1 MIPPTLPAMLTRLFI
16 PLLCCTV
23 LTARAAGPEVTI
35 VTTPNPEALERVAA
49 EELKKILESLFEA
62 QVSVTDAD
70 VEAPHRIL
78 LGHPNPDET
87 TGFKSRDLHYLKSTP
102 QGLVLGGATPLA
114 RLWAVY
120 EFGYRNGMRYLPTGD
135 FLPLE
140 PPAFTL
146 DGYDDRL
153 SPVADQRTWR
163 GLGTSP
169 ASQASWSLAD
179 YDALFTQL
187 IKMKFNRVELVM
199 EPSQVFAGT
208 VVPGS
213 GIWKGDPIDVSG
225 DIAGRSVF
233 SGRKTFDHPAMSA
246 AKTDEE
252 RGGTAVAFVKE
263 VIAAAKKRGLSVTIE
278 LTGADE
284 KQLTAIGDLYPGA
297 DQVTATPIAKILTFA
312 QPGGGLMPHP
322 AVIDPEE
329 KPSDFAVEVPLVADH
344 AQTLWQLSRSAFQ
357 SKSGPDEDLQHLI
370 RPICGEGVVEPFRNG
385 LAALTEA
392 AELIAKEDPAFGV
405 PGNPGFMHFYESGE
419 PVPGWIA
426 KGKEL
431 YGKAV
436 GEFYRANTRARD
448 GARPLLLR
456 QAKRATFAL
465 HYVSAAEAARKAGI
479 AKAAGDDDARI
490 ENLELAIEAIHNALA
505 IYAEVATEPGDAGA
519 IALINADA
527 YRPLLSALEE

>member
-1 MIPPTLPAMLTRLFI
+1 MLTRLLI

-35 VTTPNPEALERVAA
+35 VATPNPEGLDRFATD
-49 EELKKILESLFEA
+49 ELKRILETLFQA
-62 QVSVTDAD
+62 QVTVTDAD
-70 VEAPHRIL
+70 SEAPHRIRL
-78 LGHPNPDET
+78 ESRK
-87 TGFKSRDLHYLKSTP
+87 TGESGKPGTHFLQSTP
-102 QGLVLGGATPLA
+102 TGLALGGETPLA

-120 EFGYRNGMRYLPTGD
+120 EFGHRNGMRYLPTGD

-140 PPAFTL
+140 SPAFTL
-146 DGYDDRL
+146 DGYNESL
-153 SPVADQRTWR
+153 SPVADLRTWR
-163 GLGTSP
+163 ALGASP

-179 YDALFTQL
+179 YEALFTQL
-187 IKMKFNRVELVM
+187 VKMKFNRVELVM
-199 EPSQVFAGT
+199 QPSQVFAGT
-208 VVPGS
+208 AAPDS
-213 GIWKGDPIDVSG
+213 GIWKGGPIDVSG
-225 DIAGRSVF
+225 DLAGRSVF
-233 SGRKTFDHPAMSA
+233 AGSKTFDHPAMSA
-246 AKTDEE
+246 TKTSAE
-252 RGGTAVAFVKE
+252 RGEAAVAFVKE
-263 VIAAAKKRGLSVTIE
+263 AIAAAKKRGLAVTIE
-278 LTGADE
+278 LIGADE
-284 KQLTAIGDLYPGA
+284 KQLAALGTLYPGA
-297 DQVTATPIAKILTFA
+297 DQVTATPTPPILTYA

-329 KPSDFAVEVPLVADH
+329 KPSDFSVEVALVADH
-344 AQTLWQLSRSAFQ
+344 AHTLWLLSRRAFE
-357 SKSGPDEDLQHLI
+357 SKSGPDEDLKNLI
-370 RPICGEGVVEPFRNG
+370 LPICGEGVVEPFRNG

-392 AELIAKEDPAFGV
+392 AALIAKEDPAFGI
-405 PGNPGFMHFYESGE
+405 PGDPGFMRFYESAE
-419 PVPGWIA
+419 PVPDWIA

-456 QAKRATFAL
+456 HAKRATFAL

-490 ENLELAIEAIHNALA
+490 ENLELAIEAMHNALA

-527 YRPLLSALEE
+527 YRPLLGALEE